1 MPSVLAI
8 VSKAVFEKEAK
19 IGGKLAGV
27 GTVVPFDKYATK
39 NKALNPAGDP
49 DGAIFLVTVRP
60 PDEALWLVGILETPT
75 FDGTQWNAGKNTV
88 PIRDIGG
95 IRDQIQFT
103 SGTGISAKKGAL
115 GMSLQTPRVL
125 ADADVVLLR
134 AGAGGAPMAGKQ
146 KGGAAAHL
154 NAHERGGP
162 TPCLCRKCI
171 DKAPETVT
179 VGDGLVFVR
188 DRAEGGNRFLW
199 YWMPESLKKQ
209 KEAIRRAVE
218 SQLIARARN
227 AVKKRRP
234 NLDKVFT
241 EEGDDSGDD
250 DDDDDDY
257 EDDE

>member
-39 NKALNPAGDP
+39 NKALNPAGEP

-60 PDEALWLVGILETPT
+60 PDEALWLVGILESPT
-75 FDGTQWNAGKNTV
+75 FDGTQWNAAKNTV

-95 IRDQIQFT
+95 VRDQIQFA
-103 SGTGISAKKGAL
+103 SGAGISAKKGAL

-125 ADADVVLLR
+125 ADADVALLR
-134 AGAGGAPMAGKQ
+134 AGAVGAPMAGAG
-146 KGGAAAHL
+146 KGVAHL

-171 DKAPETVT
+171 DKAPERVT
-179 VGDGLVFVR
+179 VGDLVLVR
-188 DRAEGGNRFLW
+188 ERAEGGKRFLW
-199 YWMPESLKKQ
+199 YWMPESLKKE
-209 KEAIRRAVE
+209 KDAIRRAVE
-218 SQLIARARN
+218 SQLITRARDS
-227 AVKKRRP
+227 VKKRRP

-241 EEGDDSGDD
+241 EEGDDDDADD
-250 DDDDDDY
+250 DDDEDDD
-257 EDDE
+257 E